1 MTQVRYLE
9 SVKYQEGG
17 VMFDFV
23 AGQAYEVSASTLD
36 HVARGIAVEIEDDP
50 VPEVAADSTEIPAA

>member
-23 AGQAYEVSASTLD
+23 AGQAYDVSASTPD

-50 VPEVAADSTEIPAA
+50 VPEVVPETPAT

>member
-23 AGQAYEVSASTLD
+23 GGQAYDVSASTLD
-36 HVARGIAVEIEDDP
+36 HVARGIAVEIEDEP
-50 VPEVAADSTEIPAA
+50 VPEVVPEAPAT